1 MRGRPVI
8 RRELGDLVFGVGDDT
23 MESVVLD
30 LCRRRGLTLG
40 LAESVTGGLVGAR
53 LTGVAG
59 ASDVL
64 LGSVVSYATDVKQTL
79 LGVSPGPVVSE
90 SAAREMAAG
99 AKERL
104 GSDVALSLTG
114 VAGPTEQDGQP
125 VGTLFVG
132 LLGPGFDEVRE
143 VRLPGQ
149 REQMRQFAV
158 ITALGMLRQ
167 LLAAA

>member
-1 MRGRPVI
+1 M
-8 RRELGDLVFGVGDDT
+8 
-23 MESVVLD
+23 
-30 LCRRRGLTLG
+30 
-40 LAESVTGGLVGAR
+40 
-53 LTGVAG
+53 
-59 ASDVL
+59 
-64 LGSVVSYATDVKQTL
+64 
-79 LGVSPGPVVSE
+79 LGVSPGPVVSA

-99 AKERL
+99 ARARL
-104 GSDVALSLTG
+104 GSDIGLSLTG
-114 VAGPTEQDGQP
+114 VAGPAEQDGQP

-167 LLAAA
+167 LLAES